1 MPYYNEVPERTLNY
15 RDNRDEAH
23 LQVRKI
29 VRRVQNKIDAYIGI
43 ELAKAE
49 LEGREV
55 DLDLSLE
62 GIKRLVVEVT
72 VKEIGGGQIAALS
85 S

>member
-1 MPYYNEVPERTLNY
+1 MTYYNEVPERTLNY

>member
-72 VKEIGGGQIAALS
+72 VKEIGGGQIAALNS
-85 S
+85 